1 MIDPTALY
9 RPGSQPNP
17 EVYGRN
23 VEVGVFPA
31 AEVSAALDD
40 GWYRK
45 PWDVPD
51 RGAEPLSAEL
61 EILDGNAASIAE
73 LLPAMTKAE
82 LESLLIAETNGKT
95 RKGVIAAIE
104 KAITE
109 AEEA

>member
-9 RPGSQPNP
+9 RPGSEPNP
-17 EVYGRN
+17 DVYGRL
-23 VEVGVFPA
+23 VEVGVFAAADVPA
-31 AEVSAALDD
+31 ALEG
-40 GWYRK
+40 GWFRK

-51 RGAEPLSAEL
+51 RVEPLSAEL
-61 EILDGNAASIAE
+61 EILDGNAVSIAE

-95 RKGVIAAIE
+95 RKGVVAAIE